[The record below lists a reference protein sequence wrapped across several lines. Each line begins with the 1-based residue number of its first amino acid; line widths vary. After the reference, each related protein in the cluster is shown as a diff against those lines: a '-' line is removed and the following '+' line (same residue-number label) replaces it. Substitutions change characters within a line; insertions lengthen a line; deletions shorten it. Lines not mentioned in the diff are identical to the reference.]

1 MTTIKTKT
9 LNEEGSQVTEAIS
22 DLKVTSST
30 RTNVRIDL
38 PVSYTRENFPVGD
51 DDIDTPD
58 KIKHLKYPQYWT
70 KYLAQSKKI
79 Q

>member
-30 RTNVRIDL
+30 RTNVWIDL

-70 KYLAQSKKI
+70 KYLAQSKEI